1 VVIDKETPTLT
12 IDPNVW
18 PGTQVDS
25 WSALSHLCA
34 ETAALAAS
42 GRNILLRGQ
51 AADWDLRP
59 TFLRDLRSGTSPSDA
74 AITEKKAMEHFKSQA
89 HIHEPS
95 MRTSIFD
102 TRAEFFEWWAAMQHH
117 RAPTRLLDWTAS
129 PYVAAYFAA
138 EQGPGTD
145 GVVLV
150 IDADA
155 IAQKWKDTI
164 GEEFE
169 VAHFFGS
176 PPSAL
181 RAFTPF
187 RKSARLV
194 AQQGYFTVATS
205 PLTAHD
211 ALLASAGAIL
221 RRWVVPA
228 ALKPVVL
235 LHLRTMNVTAGSLF
249 PGLDGLG
256 RSTRE
261 LVLTAGIKTG
271 NPTA

>member
-1 VVIDKETPTLT
+1 MA
-12 IDPNVW
+12 IDPTVW

-25 WSALSHLCA
+25 WHSLSGLCA
-34 ETAALAAS
+34 DTAALAAS
-42 GRNILLRGQ
+42 GRKILLRGQ

-59 TFLRDLRSGTSPSDA
+59 TFLRDLRVGISTADA
-74 AITEKKAMEHFKSQA
+74 TVTEKEAMKHFKSQA

-102 TRAEFFEWWAAMQHH
+102 TLAEFFEWWAAMQHH

-138 EQGPGTD
+138 EQGPDTD
-145 GVVLV
+145 GVILV

-155 IAQKWKDTI
+155 IERQWKATI
-164 GEEFE
+164 GEKTEIG
-169 VAHFFGS
+169 HFFGS
-176 PPSAL
+176 PPLAL
-181 RAFTPF
+181 SAFTPF
-187 RKSARLV
+187 RKTARLA

-205 PLTAHD
+205 PLAPHD
-211 ALLASAGAIL
+211 ALLAAAGAIL

-228 ALKPVVL
+228 HLKPTVL
-235 LHLRTMNVTAGSLF
+235 LHLRTMNVTAASLF

-261 LVLTAGIKTG
+261 LVLTAGVKSG
-271 NPTA
+271 NPTG